1 MGGVFAHIVHSLL
14 PEAFFVPTST
24 LDKEEYLCYYIKSES
39 GQRAQK
45 EIRMRY
51 TLLVSLAI
59 MGCAAPAVAQEVPVT
74 TVTVA
79 ADAPEGI
86 VYKTLNGEDA
96 IQARSLRGQIGVSCG
111 VSACMNTFQRNPE
124 FLRGAEICISNT
136 GNEWALE
143 PDGTQSRDPRR
154 APACAVI
161 RADGTFSI
169 TGRFRINATPYIRK
183 DGLFAGWVDRKSL
196 RGMPDF
202 VSFE

>member
-1 MGGVFAHIVHSLL
+1 
-14 PEAFFVPTST
+14 
-24 LDKEEYLCYYIKSES
+24 
-39 GQRAQK
+39 
-45 EIRMRY
+45 MRY
-51 TLLVSLAI
+51 MLLASLATV
-59 MGCAAPAVAQEVPVT
+59 GFAAPAVAQEVPLT

-96 IQARSLRGQIGVSCG
+96 IRVVSLREQTGVSCG
-111 VSACMNTFQRNPE
+111 VSACMNTFLRNPE
-124 FLRGAEICISNT
+124 FLQGAEICISNT

-143 PDGTQSRDPRR
+143 PDGTQSLDPNRI
-154 APACAVI
+154 PACAVI
-161 RADGTFSI
+161 QADGTFSI

-196 RGMPDF
+196 QGVPDF

>member
-1 MGGVFAHIVHSLL
+1 M
-14 PEAFFVPTST
+14 
-24 LDKEEYLCYYIKSES
+24 CYKVL
-39 GQRAQK
+39 A
-45 EIRMRY
+45 
-51 TLLVSLAI
+51 SLAI
-59 MGCAAPAVAQEVPVT
+59 MGLSAPAVAQEEVPVT

-79 ADAPEGI
+79 QDAPEGI

-96 IQARSLRGQIGVSCG
+96 IRAVSLRGQTGVSCG

-196 RGMPDF
+196 QGMPDF